1 MTLFGIPSE
10 RHYIRLEFAS
20 VFLARARAR
29 EAKSAPDNPLSAG
42 ENQKAPP
49 RLPEF
54 FGTGRDGAATL
65 RVSPARSRALESIR
79 TQLRVSETN
88 GQGNS
93 PEFWRASVG
102 HIRATAFPQP

>member
-29 EAKSAPDNPLSAG
+29 DSKFAPDNPLSAG
-42 ENQKAPP
+42 ENEKAPP

-65 RVSPARSRALESIR
+65 RVSPARSRALERIR

-88 GQGNS
+88 GQG
-93 PEFWRASVG
+93 
-102 HIRATAFPQP
+102 